1 MGWGLENDGEISVKR
16 KYYQQEDL
24 FVYDWPPQAH
34 PRPSVNPR
42 PAIKKFRLC
51 GGIRDYV

>member
-1 MGWGLENDGEISVKR
+1 MGRGVENDGEISVKR

-24 FVYDWPPQAH
+24 FVYDWPPQTH

-51 GGIRDYV
+51 GGIHVYV